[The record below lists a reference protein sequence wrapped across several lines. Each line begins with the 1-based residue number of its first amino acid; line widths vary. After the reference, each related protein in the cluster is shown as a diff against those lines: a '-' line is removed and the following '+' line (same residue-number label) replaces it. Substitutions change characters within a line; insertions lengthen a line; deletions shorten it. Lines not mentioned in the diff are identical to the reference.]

1 MSADN
6 AEMTFWDHLEELR
19 GTLIRSLI
27 ALCVMMV
34 VGLVFRNFLF
44 EKIILLPAKSD
55 FFIYRWF
62 HLAHDIQIVNLEIS
76 GQFIVH
82 LRASLML
89 SVVLSCPYLIWEL
102 WKFISPALY
111 PEEKQG
117 VGKAFLLSSSLFY
130 LGVAVGY
137 FILLPVCLAFFQ
149 GYTVSDNVANTFSLQ
164 SYMSM
169 FGSMVLLIGIVFE
182 FPILIMI
189 LSEMGV
195 LDSEM
200 LKKGRRYAIVA
211 VLIVAA
217 VITPADLG
225 SMVIVSI
232 PLYGLYELSILFC
245 KNGENKQEA
254 TLTPELAGDEVG
266 EEENTDD

>member
-1 MSADN
+1 
-6 AEMTFWDHLEELR
+6 MTFWDHLEELR
-19 GTLIRSLI
+19 GTLIRSLVV
-27 ALCVMMV
+27 LCIMMI

-44 EKIILLPAKSD
+44 DKIILLPTKSD

-62 HLAHDIQIVNLEIS
+62 HLGQDIKIVNLDIS

-89 SVVLSCPYLIWEL
+89 SIVLSCPYLIWEL
-102 WKFISPALY
+102 WKFIAPALY
-111 PEEKQG
+111 PEEKEG
-117 VGKAFLLSSSLFY
+117 VGKAFLFSSSLFY

-137 FILLPVCLAFFQ
+137 FILLPVCLSFFQ
-149 GYTVSDNVANTFSLQ
+149 GYTVSDNIANTFSLQ

-189 LSEMGV
+189 LSEMGI
-195 LDSEM
+195 LNSGI

-211 VLIVAA
+211 VMIVAA
-217 VITPADLG
+217 LITPADLG

-245 KNGENKQEA
+245 RSGEKRQPSDGTSGTAEGTEENGEED
-254 TLTPELAGDEVG
+254 GD
-266 EEENTDD
+266 D